1 MACGSFGRSAY
12 RVSALILLLAAGE
25 ASAAELSLKRVVLS
39 TAGVG
44 YFEYEAEVQGDASLS
59 LDVALDQV
67 DDVLKS
73 LVVFDSGGTAG
84 EITLPGREPQTKIL
98 TGTPFEG
105 AASSL
110 ADLLNRL
117 TGAELRI
124 GGPSPISGRLV
135 HVYSQTERGP
145 DNVTA
150 TRFRLVLMT
159 DAGLQQ
165 MTLDDIGTITFADG
179 QLQNRLVATLAEIA
193 NLQAEKTRRLTLQSR
208 GSGARRVRVGYVVG
222 APLWKST
229 YRLSLPANKPPDK
242 ARLQGWAVLE
252 NFSGQPWR
260 DVDLTLISGN
270 LVTFRQALYESYYVN
285 RPTVPVEVE
294 GRVLPQP
301 DGGAVA
307 AAQFR
312 RSAKEAAPPAGF
324 AAPAPPP
331 ASASRAMPMD
341 EAAPAP
347 LPSQA
352 IIDSADASEGA
363 AQIAFTLPYKI
374 SVMTG
379 QSLLVPI
386 LDRELPARGIDVYQ
400 PSAAAQHPLA
410 AVELTN
416 VSDTGLPSGVLTLYQ
431 QNAERGAFYLGD
443 ARLAAFPMGDKR
455 LLSYAVDSK
464 VLVDR
469 STAEHRPIIKATIAD
484 GVLRITRVLRQTTT
498 YRVRGS
504 TLPSQLI
511 IEHPRHA
518 GYKLTAPDADGVEL
532 TAGAY
537 RIPVSLSSA
546 GETSLGV
553 AEDQP
558 LEETI
563 RLMDSEDDQIGAL
576 AASTELDA
584 KLRQTLTELGGRR
597 QAIAR
602 QRSEL
607 ERLKEQRAE
616 LVEDESR
623 LRDDLN
629 ALGRDVPLRKRL
641 LDKFAETESA
651 IDAVTASIGKTEST
665 LAAAEKELA
674 SYVAALKL

>member
-1 MACGSFGRSAY
+1 MARGSSGRSPY
-12 RVSALILLLAAGE
+12 RAATLILLLTAGP
-25 ASAAELSLKRVVLS
+25 ASAAELSLKRVMLS
-39 TAGVG
+39 TGGVG

-73 LVVFDSGGTAG
+73 LVVYDSGGTAG
-84 EITLPGREPQTKIL
+84 EITLPGREPQARIL
-98 TGTPFEG
+98 DGTPFEG
-105 AASSL
+105 VATSL

-124 GGPSPISGRLV
+124 GGAAPTSGRLV
-135 HVYSQTERGP
+135 HVYPQLERGGA
-145 DNVTA
+145 DNVTV

-159 DAGLQQ
+159 EAGLQQ
-165 MTLDDIGTITFADG
+165 ITLDDIGAIAFADT
-179 QLQNRLVATLAEIA
+179 QLQNRLTATLAQIA
-193 NLQAEKTRRLTLQSR
+193 NLQAEKTRRLTLQSH
-208 GSGARRVRVGYVVG
+208 GSGTRRVRVGYVVG

-229 YRLSLPANKPPDK
+229 YRLSLPADKQPDK

-252 NFSGQPWR
+252 NFTGQPWR
-260 DVDLTLISGN
+260 DVELTLLSGN

-301 DGGAVA
+301 DSGVI
-307 AAQFR
+307 AAQLR
-312 RSAKEAAPPAGF
+312 RSAKAAPPPAGL
-324 AAPAPPP
+324 AAPAP
-331 ASASRAMPMD
+331 ASRAATMD
-341 EAAPAP
+341 EAAQAP
-347 LPSQA
+347 LPFQA
-352 IIDSADASEGA
+352 LVDSAEASEGA

-374 SVMTG
+374 SVMAG

-386 LDRELPARGIDVYQ
+386 LDRELPARSIDIYQ
-400 PSAAAQHPLA
+400 PSTAAQHPLA

-416 VSDTGLPSGVLTLYQ
+416 TSDTGLPPGVLTLYQ

-443 ARLAAFPMGDKR
+443 ARLAAFPTGDKR
-455 LLSYAVDSK
+455 LLSYAIDNK

-469 STAEHRPIIKATIAD
+469 STEENRPIIKATISD

-498 YRVRGS
+498 YRVKGS
-504 TLPSQLI
+504 AVPSQLI
-511 IEHPRHA
+511 VEHPRHA
-518 GYKLTAPDADGVEL
+518 GYKLTAPDPDGVEL
-532 TAGAY
+532 TAAAY
-537 RIPVSLSSA
+537 RIPLSPIASGDTSLS
-546 GETSLGV
+546 V
-553 AEDQP
+553 VEDQP

-602 QRSEL
+602 QRTEL
-607 ERLKEQRAE
+607 ERLKEQRAQ

-641 LDKFAETESA
+641 LDKFTETTTA
-651 IDAVTASIGKTEST
+651 IDTVTATIGKSDSA

-674 SYVAALKL
+674 SYVAAMKL